1 MYNCLDVDLID
12 IGDNSTI
19 NIKPNDNLIDLSPC
33 IGIYQ
38 EVSYFNSYNIKKEI
52 EFQLMIE
59 GSKWKENYKNFV
71 AQRDTVND
79 LILFLT
85 AMETNQM
92 RYIKQATVD
101 FVNEYDKELIH

>member
-1 MYNCLDVDLID
+1 
-12 IGDNSTI
+12 
-19 NIKPNDNLIDLSPC
+19 
-33 IGIYQ
+33 
-38 EVSYFNSYNIKKEI
+38 
-52 EFQLMIE
+52 MIE